1 MLSSQYLQQCCLAW
15 FIRHEKTFETE

>member
-15 FIRHEKTFETE
+15 FIRHEKTFESE